1 MNAMHR
7 GQVDEEQFA
16 EMFHRYKNLVL
27 KTAYLILGSAQEADD
42 VLQDVFLKVHGSLHT
57 YDASKGAI
65 TTWLYRITVNQCLNR
80 KRGWRMITISLG
92 EHLRSHALHVPSA
105 EGRIDDEQAM
115 IAVLG
120 GLSEKLR
127 AVVVLRYYADLPLN
141 EIADVLDIPL
151 GTVKSRLNK
160 ALDVLRRRIE
170 AAPLES
176 AQTRE
181 LQHEVQ

>member
-1 MNAMHR
+1 MNSMHR
-7 GQVDEEQFA
+7 GSVDEEQFA

-80 KRGWRMITISLG
+80 KRGWRVITVSLG
-92 EHLRSHALHVPSA
+92 DHLRSRALHVPSG
-105 EGRIDDEQAM
+105 EGRIDEEQAM
-115 IAVLG
+115 IEALG
-120 GLSEKLR
+120 MLSEKLR
-127 AVVVLRYYADLPLN
+127 AVVVLRYYADLPLSD
-141 EIADVLDIPL
+141 IADMLDIPL

-160 ALDVLRRRIE
+160 ALDVLRRRFD
-170 AAPLES
+170 AAPFDAMQ
-176 AQTRE
+176 AQE
-181 LQHEVQ
+181 LSHEVQ

>member
-1 MNAMHR
+1 MNSMHR

-42 VLQDVFLKVHGSLHT
+42 VLQDVFLKVHASLHT

-80 KRGWRMITISLG
+80 KRGWRVITVPLG
-92 EHLRSHALHVPSA
+92 DHLRSRALHVPSA
-105 EGRIDDEQAM
+105 EGRIDDQDAM
-115 IAVLG
+115 LEALS

-141 EIADVLDIPL
+141 DIADVLDIPP

-160 ALDVLRRRIE
+160 ALDVLRRRM
-170 AAPLES
+170 ADAPFDTLP
-176 AQTRE
+176 ARE
-181 LQHEVQ
+181 LRHEVQ